1 MKGDDEGENKR
12 ECIKIALIG
21 NSGVGKTCISQRYTK
36 DEFYTK
42 VDCTVGASYFQKFI
56 EIDGKEYQLDI
67 WDTAGQEKY
76 RSMGKMFY
84 KNAYIIL
91 FVYDITSI
99 MTFQELKEVW
109 YKELKNSGEK
119 HTVMAVVGNK
129 NDLYVEEQVKEDEA
143 RKWANEIGAI
153 FGLVSAKTGDG
164 IKELF
169 ENAVR
174 KYLSP
179 EFEAEIKEE
188 KKSKGEAKK
197 INKNIKTNEKNKK
210 SGCNCS
216 K

>member
-1 MKGDDEGENKR
+1 MSILSEPKSCKIVLLGE
-12 ECIKIALIG
+12 
-21 NSGVGKTCISQRYTK
+21 SGVGKTSIISRYTTGQFN
-36 DEFYTK
+36 EICQSTN
-42 VDCTVGASYFQKFI
+42 GASYSSKTIKLQKL
-56 EIDGKEYQLDI
+56 KKNLKLDI